1 MQAWKVQHSKENNFM
16 ALQFRYVHTISTFI
30 LSLRQIKWISHLQVF
45 IFLLSPLCHK
55 WTYSTHQELHT
66 CVMLCCALLWFV
78 VVHYRSILSKFFR
91 VASLAVER
99 SYNSPNPVW
108 KWVNNSYVLKNYHIT
123 LTNKY
128 NKQVQ
133 QNHLHIIS
141 DLLLFFYYMMWIDF
155 VHHGHEY
162 DLMINVNILLLIQH
176 MFTRFLY
183 LNLRICNTQNVSHM
197 LQSIQAFHH
206 TMLVISTHCYLG
218 PLLLTWCNLN
228 VSMNK

>member
-1 MQAWKVQHSKENNFM
+1 MRAWKVQHSKENNFM

-45 IFLLSPLCHK
+45 TFLLSPLCHN

-66 CVMLCCALLWFV
+66 WFMLCCGLLWFV
-78 VVHYRSILSKFFR
+78 VVHYQSILSKFFR
-91 VASLAVER
+91 VASLAVEW

-123 LTNKY
+123 LINKY

-141 DLLLFFYYMMWIDF
+141 DLLLFSLHDVDWFCPPWSYIWFDDKCKYSTPHIAH
-155 VHHGHEY
+155 VYEVSISQPENLQY
-162 DLMINVNILLLIQH
+162 TECVSYVAINTGIPSHNASDINTLLPKAP
-176 MFTRFLY
+176 FT
-183 LNLRICNTQNVSHM
+183 NMV
-197 LQSIQAFHH
+197 
-206 TMLVISTHCYLG
+206 
-218 PLLLTWCNLN
+218 
-228 VSMNK
+228 